1 MSVEWGA
8 ILRAVLSPVLR
19 WLPGW
24 ALRRRYP
31 VRKCQ
36 EYLTVEAHGVG
47 PHIYVNPGR
56 PPVIMGLNLSLMS
69 GLPFAV
75 KVESV
80 HLEMSVESCALTNH
94 DHFVRESVPGGG
106 VRQIR
111 INDIHLSD
119 GQADIVRGYP
129 SECPILRVTGHAAC
143 ESSVGEFKKNLVFE
157 TRAFIY
163 RGGDDR

>member
-8 ILRAVLSPVLR
+8 IFRAVLSPVVR

-24 ALRRRYP
+24 ALRRWYP

-56 PPVIMGLNLSLMS
+56 PPVITGLNLSLMN

-75 KVESV
+75 KLESV
-80 HLEMSVESCALTNH
+80 HLEVSVESYALTNH
-94 DHFVRESVPGGG
+94 DHFVRESVPGAG

-111 INDIHLSD
+111 VNDIHLSD
-119 GQADIVRGYP
+119 GQADVVRRY
-129 SECPILRVTGHAAC
+129 ECPILRVTGHAAC
-143 ESSVGEFKKNLVFE
+143 EAPVGGFKKNLLFE